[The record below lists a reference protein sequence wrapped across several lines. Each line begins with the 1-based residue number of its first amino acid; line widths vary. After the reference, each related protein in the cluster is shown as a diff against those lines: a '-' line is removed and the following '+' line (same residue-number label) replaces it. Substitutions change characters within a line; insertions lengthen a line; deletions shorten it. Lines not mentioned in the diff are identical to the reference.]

1 MAQRRASKEQSKAPK
16 PFWARFGIHL
26 SPKAQREIL
35 GIGFFL
41 MGGLALLT
49 LLRVTRGTIGDVLAN
64 LLQAGFGWGAYA
76 LPLFAFVGGALLLRR
91 DDHAAGGVAWGRI
104 FSIEIL
110 FAIALALMHLIAAPA
125 DPGTFAQNGG
135 GGGFVGWALAGAVTL
150 LLGATPSIIL
160 LIILGLL
167 TVPAILGLGTAHLR
181 AWSNTL
187 VERAEH
193 TRPAPVRVPA
203 APKPDLAA
211 LPRSPGAPRAA
222 AEPPV
227 PKTRPA
233 PTPASPS
240 STTAQGAPASTSGVR
255 PAFGTKPPMKT
266 ATAAQTILTP
276 RQRTRRRAPALP
288 SLDILDL
295 ASEAKYGETDAN
307 RKARVIEETLS
318 NFGIPAKVVE
328 IHAGPTVTQFGLEP
342 GFVERRGSDGQVRP
356 RKISVNR
363 IAALQHD
370 LELALAVAPI
380 RIETP
385 VPGKP
390 IVGIEVPNQFVSVV
404 SLRGVMESDVFKN
417 KKKKSPLTIAL
428 GRDVSGTSNVADLGA
443 MPHLLIAGAT
453 GSGKSVCINA
463 IIACLL
469 FDNSPDD
476 LRLIMVDPK
485 RVELVNFN
493 DIPHLLGPVVVNM
506 DEVVPC
512 LRWLTREMDNR
523 FTLFAKE
530 KVRNID
536 AFNEKMNKANGDTM
550 PYIIALIDELADL
563 MLASPEETEKL
574 LTRLAQMARAT
585 GIHLVIATQRPSVDV
600 VTGLIKAN
608 FPSRISFAVTSSVD
622 SRVVLDTLGAEKLL
636 GRGDMLYMASDSSK
650 LMRLQGC
657 FVADDELARLVH
669 FWRERAMTDLRDIA
683 REAPWK
689 DLGSAKEGSDEDLT
703 EQAIEIVRQYDRT
716 SISFLQRKLGIGYPR
731 AARLMDQLEER
742 GVVGADEGGGK
753 SRVVLGQ
760 GTNAKNLDAEE
771 APAKRKPTFAAK
783 NFNTLTRLVDRF
795 KPRGKSK

>member
-1 MAQRRASKEQSKAPK
+1 MAQRRASKEQPKQPK
-16 PFWARFGIHL
+16 PFWSGFGINL

-41 MGGLALLT
+41 VGGLVLLT
-49 LLRVTRGTIGDVLAN
+49 LLRVTRSPIGDGLAN
-64 LLQAGFGWGAYA
+64 LLQAFFGWGAYA
-76 LPLFAFVGGALLLRR
+76 LPVFAFVGGALLVRR
-91 DDHAAGGVAWGRI
+91 GDDTGTEIAWGRV
-104 FSIEIL
+104 FSTEIL
-110 FAIALALMHLIAAPA
+110 FAVALALMHLIAAPT
-125 DPGTFAQNGG
+125 DPGTFTQNGA
-135 GGGFVGWALAGAVTL
+135 GGGFVGWALASGLTFL
-150 LLGATPSIIL
+150 IGATPSIVVL
-160 LIILGLL
+160 SVLGLL
-167 TVPAILGLGTAHLR
+167 ALPAILGLSTAHLR
-181 AWSNTL
+181 AWSDSL
-187 VERAEH
+187 SARAQQ
-193 TRPAPVRVPA
+193 TQPAPIKFPSA
-203 APKPDLAA
+203 PKPKPDLTS
-211 LPRSPGAPRAA
+211 LRRSQDAPREE
-222 AEPPV
+222 AEPAAS
-227 PKTRPA
+227 KMKPA
-233 PTPASPS
+233 PTASTRQPVEP
-240 STTAQGAPASTSGVR
+240 APASGVR

-266 ATAAQTILTP
+266 ATASQTILTP
-276 RQRTRRRAPALP
+276 RHHARRKAPALP
-288 SLDILDL
+288 LLDILDL

-307 RKARVIEETLS
+307 RKARVIEETLA
-318 NFGIPAKVVE
+318 NFGIPVKVIE

-342 GFVERRGSDGQVRP
+342 GFVERRGSDGQVHP
-356 RKISVNR
+356 RKVSVNR

-390 IVGIEVPNQFVSVV
+390 IVGIEVPNQSISVV
-404 SLRGVMESDVFKN
+404 SLRGVLESDTFKSKR
-417 KKKKSPLTIAL
+417 KKAPLTVAL
-428 GRDVSGTSNVADLGA
+428 GRDVSDSSTVADLGV

-506 DEVVPC
+506 DEVVSC

-536 AFNEKMNKANGDTM
+536 AFNEKINKANGDTM
-550 PYIIALIDELADL
+550 PYIVALIDELADL
-563 MLASPEETEKL
+563 MLSSPEETEKL

-585 GIHLVIATQRPSVDV
+585 GIHLVIATQRPSVNV

-622 SRVVLDTLGAEKLL
+622 SRVILDTSGAETLL
-636 GRGDMLYMASDSSK
+636 GKGDMLYMASDSSK

-657 FVADDELARLVH
+657 FVSDTELRKLVD
-669 FWRERAMTDLRDIA
+669 FWRDQATIEMRDIA

-689 DLGSAKEGSDEDLT
+689 DIGDAKESSDDALI

-716 SISFLQRKLGIGYPR
+716 SISFLQRKLGIGYPK
-731 AARLMDQLEER
+731 AARLMDRLEER

-753 SRVVLGQ
+753 SRVVLVQPSG
-760 GTNAKNLDAEE
+760 AKHFDAEE
-771 APAKRKPTFAAK
+771 VSAKRKPIPAAK
-783 NFNTLTRLVDRF
+783 NVNALMRLVGKF
-795 KPRGKSK
+795 KPRDKSK